1 MLIVYFFGAGASACA
16 GMPTTN
22 KMIDFLKD
30 EPGFATLHEHM
41 KFKDIEEIYTYLED
55 LPNKMLP
62 LYMAQQNDIINKSST
77 DLAKDYK
84 NYFNN
89 ITKWSDKYRN
99 KIEKYLIKNLNPK
112 ESDVKYYNDL
122 LIELRK
128 INQKLHGLKIITT
141 NYDLLCDK
149 SFDGWIDGFKPDN
162 YNTQIWQNDWS
173 DDYPKNTL
181 VKLHGSIDWY
191 DNRGYKKYDK
201 RNIHKYLD
209 ITGKKS
215 LMIPLTK
222 KDKNYDAT
230 PYKELFSKFEQIIS
244 EANLLVVIRYTF
256 RDDKIYD
263 TIYINI

>member
-1 MLIVYFFGAGASACA
+1 M
-16 GMPTTN
+16 
-22 KMIDFLKD
+22 
-30 EPGFATLHEHM
+30 
-41 KFKDIEEIYTYLED
+41 
-55 LPNKMLP
+55 
-62 LYMAQQNDIINKSST
+62 
-77 DLAKDYK
+77 
-84 NYFNN
+84 
-89 ITKWSDKYRN
+89 
-99 KIEKYLIKNLNPK
+99 
-112 ESDVKYYNDL
+112 
-122 LIELRK
+122 
-128 INQKLHGLKIITT
+128 
-141 NYDLLCDK
+141 LCDK

-191 DNRGYKKYDK
+191 DNRGHKKYDK

-244 EANLLVVIRYTF
+244 KANLLVVIGYTF

-263 TIYINI
+263 TIYKYLNEKLHILFISPHAKDIINDILYRKPIPKNAITSKETNSINNFKIFDEPDDKNINRDVFKEANELLINKKDGKVYCDIYRESKVYYCDIKFGHETINDIVKLVKTMSISINSDELIPPISSSEKE